1 MEQVEFITVES
12 GEDLIVSFVILR
24 DDGEDIR
31 SITLMRTPICEQFL
45 DEDERGVSVSDDDS
59 EEDNEDNNDLLEE
72 ILFRGEKVQLV
83 TRDACY
89 NLNCCRVDETEYAA
103 ARDTIAA
110 MNFDKRF
117 RIQHQ

>member
-12 GEDLIVSFVILR
+12 EDDLIVSFVILR

-31 SITLMRTPICEQFL
+31 SITLLRTPVCEQFL
-45 DEDERGVSVSDDDS
+45 DESERGVSVSDDDCD
-59 EEDNEDNNDLLEE
+59 EDNHDLLEE

-83 TRDACY
+83 RRDACY
-89 NLNCCRVDETEYAA
+89 NLNCSRVDEAEYAA
-103 ARDTIAA
+103 AKDTIAA

-117 RIQHQ
+117 RNQDQ